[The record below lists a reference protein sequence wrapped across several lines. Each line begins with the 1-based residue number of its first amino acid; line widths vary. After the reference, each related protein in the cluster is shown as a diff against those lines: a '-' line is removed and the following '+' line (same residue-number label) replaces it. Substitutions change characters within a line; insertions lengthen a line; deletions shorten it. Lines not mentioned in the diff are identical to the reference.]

1 MLRFLTSG
9 ESHGPALV
17 AILDGMPAGLSV
29 DIEFIN
35 AEMARR
41 QKGYG
46 RGARQKI
53 ETDTAQILSGVR
65 HGVTTGAPIALLI
78 ANRDFE
84 NWNHVMST
92 TPVDERA
99 EDVAAQL
106 AKKAIKRF
114 RPGHADLA
122 GTLKFR
128 QDDIRDVLERASAR
142 ETAAR
147 VAVGAL
153 CQQLLTEV
161 RVEIAAHVTQV
172 GEIKSGVDSDG
183 VDLYELDT
191 LTEDSE
197 LFCADEDA
205 QPKMIEYI
213 KKHWQ
218 EGDSL
223 GGVVEVLADGLPI
236 GLGSYTQWDQKLDG
250 LLAQALM
257 SVQAFKAVE
266 IGDGVKCASLP
277 GSLVHDALYPGDD
290 ESRFPFTRKTN
301 HAGGIE
307 GGMTNGQRLKVRA
320 YMKPLPTLRKGLP
333 SLSFPEYEADTA
345 HYERSDVCA
354 IAAAS
359 VVCKAMVAFVLTR
372 AIIDKFGGDTMTD
385 LLRSVNQFNDDCA
398 KAAKPSKVK
407 SATAAAEEEA
417 ELE

>member
-29 DIEFIN
+29 DMEFVN

-53 ETDTAQILSGVR
+53 ETDTAKILSGVR
-65 HGVTTGAPIALLI
+65 HGVTTGAPIALLV

-84 NWNHVMST
+84 NWNHVMSV

-99 EDVAAQL
+99 EDVAAQI
-106 AKKAIKRF
+106 AKKEIKRF

-122 GTLKFR
+122 GTMKFR
-128 QDDIRDVLERASAR
+128 QSDIRDVLERASAR

-153 CQQLLTEV
+153 CQQLLAEL

-172 GEIKSGVDSDG
+172 GEIKTSVNSD
-183 VDLYELDT
+183 VLDLYELDT

-197 LFCADEDA
+197 LFCADEKT
-205 QPKMIEYI
+205 QPAMMEYI
-213 KKHWQ
+213 KKNWQ
-218 EGDSL
+218 DGDSL

-236 GLGSYTQWDQKLDG
+236 GLGSYTQWDEKLDG
-250 LLAQALM
+250 QLAQALM

-266 IGDGVKCASLP
+266 IGDGVACAGLP
-277 GSLVHDALYPGDD
+277 GSQVHDALYPGNG

-307 GGMTNGQRLKVRA
+307 GGMTNGERLKVRA

-333 SLSFPEYEADTA
+333 SLSFPEYQADTA

-359 VVCKAMVAFVLTR
+359 IVCKAMVAFVLAR
-372 AIIDKFGGDTMTD
+372 AILNKFGGDTMTD
-385 LLRSVNQFNDDCA
+385 LTRSLKQFNDDCA
-398 KAAKPSKVK
+398 AAAKPVGKAGTGTS
-407 SATAAAEEEA
+407 EEVEA

>member
-29 DIEFIN
+29 DMEFIN

-191 LTEDSE
+191 LTEDS
-197 LFCADEDA
+197 
-205 QPKMIEYI
+205 
-213 KKHWQ
+213 
-218 EGDSL
+218 
-223 GGVVEVLADGLPI
+223 
-236 GLGSYTQWDQKLDG
+236 
-250 LLAQALM
+250 
-257 SVQAFKAVE
+257 
-266 IGDGVKCASLP
+266 
-277 GSLVHDALYPGDD
+277 
-290 ESRFPFTRKTN
+290 
-301 HAGGIE
+301 
-307 GGMTNGQRLKVRA
+307 
-320 YMKPLPTLRKGLP
+320 
-333 SLSFPEYEADTA
+333 
-345 HYERSDVCA
+345 
-354 IAAAS
+354 
-359 VVCKAMVAFVLTR
+359 
-372 AIIDKFGGDTMTD
+372 
-385 LLRSVNQFNDDCA
+385 
-398 KAAKPSKVK
+398 
-407 SATAAAEEEA
+407 
-417 ELE
+417 